1 MNAAYPEVPRK
12 QASPVKRK
20 IQRIL
25 LTLLFAI
32 ALILTSGFFY
42 EWIASKQAAQD
53 YPPPGKLV
61 DVGGYRLHI
70 NQAGTGSP
78 AIILEAGSGE
88 TSLSWR
94 DIPQELAK
102 FATVVSYDRAGYA
115 WSEAATVERTG
126 SNIVNELH
134 AALEHEGIK
143 GPYLLVGHSLGGMY
157 VRLFAQTYPDEVS
170 GLVLID
176 ARPENDERD
185 TKEIL
190 EQEKFSGNPP
200 AALLSLLKNSG
211 ALRLF
216 RNQLLE
222 GLVAKEDR
230 EEFINV
236 IAKSSF
242 FTAKE
247 EEAKLA
253 SSTEDAIRGQHLGDL
268 PVKVIAR
275 GLSQD
280 YPSVGISAESGSKLE
295 AIWQAGQREMLK
307 ISSNSE
313 LIVAKQSGHM
323 VIHDEPELVIK
334 TIRALAQP

>member
-1 MNAAYPEVPRK
+1 MNAPNPEVPRK
-12 QASPVKRK
+12 QASPLKR
-20 IQRIL
+20 RIKRTL
-25 LTLLFAI
+25 LTLLGAI
-32 ALILTSGFFY
+32 VLILTSGFCY

-70 NQAGTGSP
+70 NQAGYGSP
-78 AIILEAGSGE
+78 TIILEAGSGE

-115 WSEAATVERTG
+115 WSEAATRERTG
-126 SNIVNELH
+126 SNIVKELH
-134 AALEHEGIK
+134 DALNHEGIK

-185 TKEIL
+185 TKKIL
-190 EQEKFSGNPP
+190 EQEHFSGNPP
-200 AALLSLLKNSG
+200 AALLSLMKSSG

-222 GLVAKEDR
+222 GSVAKEDR

-236 IAKSSF
+236 IAKPSF
-242 FTAKE
+242 FKAKE
-247 EEAKLA
+247 EEGKLA
-253 SSTEDAIRGQHLGDL
+253 SSTEDAIRGQNLGDL
-268 PVKVIAR
+268 PVKIIAR
-275 GLSQD
+275 GMAPD
-280 YPSVGISAESGSKLE
+280 YPASGISSESGRKIE

-313 LIVAKQSGHM
+313 LIVAEKSGHYI
-323 VIHDEPELVIK
+323 IHDEPELVIK
-334 TIRALAQP
+334 TIRTLVQP